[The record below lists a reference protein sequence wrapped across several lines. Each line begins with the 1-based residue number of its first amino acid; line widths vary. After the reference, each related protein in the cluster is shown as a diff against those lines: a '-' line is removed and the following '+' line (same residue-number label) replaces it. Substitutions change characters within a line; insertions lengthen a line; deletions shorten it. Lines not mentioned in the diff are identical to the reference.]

1 MSLTAAQ
8 LEMRKTG
15 IGGSE
20 IAAILG
26 ESRFATPFDVWL
38 SKTQGWVLA
47 ETEDMKR
54 GSFLEDGIARWY
66 ADRFGL
72 TSERPGDPDFP
83 VMYEPGTIRHAT
95 IPVALCT
102 PDRTLGRPGSGRL
115 LSIKAPRRGGGLWGE
130 PGTDSVPPEYLLQLQ
145 WEWAICDSIAPGSLG
160 REMHLAA
167 LIDGDLAVYIVQ
179 ADAEIQAWML
189 DYAAS
194 WWATHVQGAVAPPMD
209 GSSQAREWLK
219 RKFPANASPVRPATA
234 WEDLR
239 MLTLRDAEREA
250 KKCEAEAETIRNE
263 LKSTIGTAAGIA
275 GPAGIITWKADV
287 NGKRSFKPKWTK
299 EQS

>member
-54 GSFLEDGIARWY
+54 GTFLEDGIARWY
-66 ADRFGL
+66 AERFGI
-72 TSERPGDPDFP
+72 TEP
-83 VMYEPGTIRHAT
+83 MHEPGTVRHAT
-95 IPVALCT
+95 QSVALCT
-102 PDRTLGRPGSGRL
+102 PDRTVNNRL
-115 LSIKAPRRGGGLWGE
+115 VSIKAPRRGGGLWGE

-145 WEWAICDSIAPGSLG
+145 WEHAICSSILPRSPTDPLHLSD
-160 REMHLAA
+160 EMHLAA
-167 LIDGDLAVYIVQ
+167 LIDGDLAVYIVK
-179 ADAEIQAWML
+179 ADRELQAWML

-194 WWATHVQGAVAPPMD
+194 WWATHVQGALAPSMD

-250 KKCEAEAETIRNE
+250 KKWEAEAETIRNE
-263 LKSTIGTAAGIA
+263 LKSTIGTASGIA

>member
-1 MSLTAAQ
+1 MLTPAQ

-38 SKTQGWVLA
+38 SKTQGWQIA
-47 ETEDMKR
+47 ETEDMRR

-66 ADRFGL
+66 ADRFGVVGL
-72 TSERPGDPDFP
+72 LDEH
-83 VMYEPGTIRHAT
+83 GTLRHQT
-95 IPVALCT
+95 RPVALCT
-102 PDRTLGRPGSGRL
+102 PDRIVGGVARRL
-115 LSIKAPRRGGGLWGE
+115 VSIKSPRRGGGLWGD
-130 PGTDSVPPEYLLQLQ
+130 PGTDNVPGEYLLQLQ
-145 WEWAICDSIAPGSLG
+145 WEHAICSSHGALAD
-160 REMHLAA
+160 EMHLAA
-167 LIDGDLAVYIVQ
+167 LIDGDLAVYITR
-179 ADAEIQAWML
+179 ADRELQTWLLDSAEE
-189 DYAAS
+189 
-194 WWATHVQGAVAPPMD
+194 WWARHVIKGEQPSLD

-219 RKFPANASPVRPATA
+219 RKFPLNEQPVRPATA

-250 KKCEAEAETIRNE
+250 ERWETEAETVRNE
-263 LKSTIGTAAGIA
+263 LKSTMGDASGIT
-275 GPAGIITWKADV
+275 GPAGIITWKADR

-299 EQS
+299 EKS